1 MNKYL
6 RDSLLLLAVFLVAG
20 VGAASAGSLTDAR
33 TSYAMEEGSGST
45 TADNGTLGATGSIT
59 GATWTTGIIGDYALD
74 FGTTAQTR
82 YVTNNED
89 YTFVQG
95 TGVFTISTWWSPD
108 EVNTDGIQTIAS
120 TNRGTG
126 SVEGFALWYA
136 DRSAQSEENQ
146 INFYY
151 SDTSSNLYVFESSTN
166 VVDDTSKEYHIM
178 VVGDGSNI
186 KIYVDNVEV
195 ASDSVG
201 TVGTSGS
208 SETNLKIGA
217 RNTDN
222 INPISGVLDQFII
235 YDFAV
240 DSTQRSTLSTKSTAD
255 PYAPPSASN
264 FTINAQDSY
273 TGSSLSNF
281 SAVINGTNYSTTN
294 GTITTDILSNSTSL
308 WDITVS
314 SAEAGGYF
322 NRTYT
327 DYNVSSNLLA
337 GLHQSRATFGF
348 SSDYVDKVSGLKI
361 SPPYTVSTSSNGGSA
376 DVEITPSPSI
386 ILPKTM
392 ELTSGLFVFEAT
404 KPGYYPASSTKNL
417 SALESWN
424 APSSFFEA
432 YNHRANFTVNVGAGS
447 ADATNFT
454 IDIYSDEFD
463 FHEQLSTTTGSI
475 LANLS
480 HGNYTVWLNDS
491 QFELQ
496 NYSLFLNSSQN
507 LTQVELQARTARSFN
522 ITFLNESSNTV
533 LDNTTINLQFISEDQ
548 AFNASTSDGTYFV
561 ELLTPG
567 EYEIIYQAAGSDDVV
582 RSYFTT
588 LTEQSFQELNLYLID
603 EDVSAFYVARAVDE
617 GGNACQANTV
627 RLLRYYV
634 QPNEYRVVAMSRTDS
649 QGQGVLRV
657 RPNTVD
663 YKLLFTGS
671 CGSYETPPTKL
682 IDASN
687 TYTILTA
694 QSVLESYQAILGVQT
709 SLTFVNSTNSFSY
722 TWSSESE
729 LVTEGCLN
737 VVKRERGVRTQVFDQ
752 CSSGSTGSVIYSI
765 PANETNETTYFAAG
779 RLETSTSFSTYTTNT
794 EEVSFVTGLFQ
805 LANIA
810 PFIAFIL
817 FTAIILFFG
826 INAPSLI
833 VGSVAGLVLLSS
845 FLLLSIPW
853 AVLSSLIILGG
864 VILYRLRTA

>member
-1 MNKYL
+1 MTKFL
-6 RDSLLLLAVFLVAG
+6 RASFLFFALFLVAG
-20 VGAASAGSLTDAR
+20 VGLASADAPDPAD
-33 TSYAMEEGSGST
+33 TLAYYTLDQNSGT
-45 TADNGTLGATGSIT
+45 TAGDSTPNNNDGTASNSRIFTSNTGTSGIINSGADFTQGDDEIVVNPINFGSNTFSAGLWARFDSTSSNQWLIMQTSGDDAFWRIVIFNGNIQFDLRDPNGENLYRETTSATPYADNEWHHFAFTFDSNRFRTYINGDEIHDVSAGTLGNMDFTDNLYVGSGGGTVYYTGFIDEVAIFDTALTSSEVEFLYASGSPT
-59 GATWTTGIIGDYALD
+59 EEQQYPFGDA
-74 FGTTAQTR
+74 AQ
-82 YVTNNED
+82 N
-89 YTFVQG
+89 
-95 TGVFTISTWWSPD
+95 FTIS
-108 EVNTDGIQTIAS
+108 
-120 TNRGTG
+120 
-126 SVEGFALWYA
+126 
-136 DRSAQSEENQ
+136 
-146 INFYY
+146 
-151 SDTSSNLYVFESSTN
+151 
-166 VVDDTSKEYHIM
+166 
-178 VVGDGSNI
+178 
-186 KIYVDNVEV
+186 
-195 ASDSVG
+195 
-201 TVGTSGS
+201 
-208 SETNLKIGA
+208 
-217 RNTDN
+217 
-222 INPISGVLDQFII
+222 
-235 YDFAV
+235 
-240 DSTQRSTLSTKSTAD
+240 
-255 PYAPPSASN
+255 
-264 FTINAQDSY
+264 AQDSY
-273 TGSSLSNF
+273 TSNALSNF
-281 SAVINGTNYSTTN
+281 SAVLENSTHSLSFSTTN
-294 GTITTDILSNSTSL
+294 GTINTEILDNSTSL
-308 WDITVS
+308 YNITVS
-314 SAEAGGYF
+314 SLEAGGYF
-322 NRTYT
+322 SRTYT
-327 DYNVSSNLLA
+327 DYNVSTNLQA
-337 GLHQSRATFGF
+337 GLHQAEITFNATNR
-348 SSDYVDKVSGLKI
+348 VSGVEV
-361 SPPYTVSTSSNGGSA
+361 TDFTASTSSNGGSA
-376 DVEITPSPSI
+376 SQTALNPQLNVSAGSDFLFLFEKAGWYDAT
-386 ILPKTM
+386 
-392 ELTSGLFVFEAT
+392 LTSNV
-404 KPGYYPASSTKNL
+404 
-417 SALESWN
+417 SALEQSTRT
-424 APSSFFEA
+424 FEVFD
-432 YNHRANFTVNVGAGS
+432 HRANFTVNVGAGS

-533 LDNTTINLQFISEDQ
+533 LDNTTINLQFISEEQ
-548 AFNASTSDGTYFV
+548 AFNASTTNGTYFV

-737 VVKRERGVRTQVFDQ
+737 VVKRERGVRTEVFDQ
-752 CSSGSTGSVIYSI
+752 CSTGSTGSVIYSI
-765 PANETNETTYFAAG
+765 PAGETNETTYFAAG

-817 FTAIILFFG
+817 FTALILFFG
-826 INAPSLI
+826 VNAPSLI
-833 VGSVAGLVLLSS
+833 IGSVAGLVLLSS